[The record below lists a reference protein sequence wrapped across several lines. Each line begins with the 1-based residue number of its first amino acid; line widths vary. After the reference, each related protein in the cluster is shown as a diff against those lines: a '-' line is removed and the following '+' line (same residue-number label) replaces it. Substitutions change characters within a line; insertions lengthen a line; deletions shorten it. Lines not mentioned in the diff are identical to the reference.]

1 MRKII
6 YVCLFSVLLVL
17 CVACTD
23 DNQSMDRLPRIIEE
37 SKIEK
42 TVQFEG
48 DQCINYICNYADKLY
63 FTLHYDDGIYEMDVE
78 GNESRKIEVDIPE
91 DYEAGVI
98 TTDVNGNIYVVFSR
112 KNDKGLNTSFL
123 LMKMNNSYEVQFQKE
138 IMEFTDG
145 NSVPWAI
152 AADKD
157 EYVYIRMGNLVGENL
172 FSVFDRK
179 GNFVGS
185 IEGGSDYWIIDA
197 VGRCADGYVYA
208 VLDTRRKQETE
219 RYIVKL
225 KGKDAEFVIQEVG
238 EVSAES
244 YSCCGIGSGIND
256 DFLIYASNLDCAKG
270 YSYGKETNNNVGEIS
285 DEIKSN
291 ASGARCIFL
300 DDGRMLLVTRFGQVQ
315 EEQIVLMPNNK
326 MYYIPMK

>member
-1 MRKII
+1 MRHFTAAEADTHLDAVAI
-6 YVCLFSVLLVL
+6 LEELL
-17 CVACTD
+17 
-23 DNQSMDRLPRIIEE
+23 RI
-37 SKIEK
+37 
-42 TVQFEG
+42 FH
-48 DQCINYICNYADKLY
+48 L
-63 FTLHYDDGIYEMDVE
+63 DVE
-78 GNESRKIEVDIPE
+78 IVGVD
-91 DYEAGVI
+91 
-98 TTDVNGNIYVVFSR
+98 
-112 KNDKGLNTSFL
+112 
-123 LMKMNNSYEVQFQKE
+123 
-138 IMEFTDG
+138 
-145 NSVPWAI
+145 
-152 AADKD
+152 
-157 EYVYIRMGNLVGENL
+157 
-172 FSVFDRK
+172 
-179 GNFVGS
+179 
-185 IEGGSDYWIIDA
+185 
-197 VGRCADGYVYA
+197 VGRHANGYVYA

-315 EEQIVLMPNNK
+315 EEQIVMMPNNT